1 MRTLTRYN
9 PVRNMHP
16 MHEMMNQMVRRS
28 EYGWSNQDSG
38 ERMVRLPIDA
48 YSTDNE
54 IIVTAALA
62 GVMPENVEITVEGD
76 KLTIKGEIPEAIENV
91 DYMLNERYHGP
102 FSRTLQLNTTIDVE
116 HIEANFDSGV
126 LTLTLPKSEEVRP
139 KQITV
144 TAVNIKKV
152 KNVK

>member
-1 MRTLTRYN
+1 MRTLTRWN
-9 PVRNMHP
+9 P
-16 MHEMMNQMVRRS
+16 MHEAMNQMVRRS
-28 EYGWSNQDSG
+28 ASGWSNQDGG
-38 ERMVRLPIDA
+38 ECMMCLPIDA

-76 KLTIKGEIPEAIENV
+76 TLTIKGEIPEAIENV

-102 FSRTLQLNTTIDVE
+102 FSRTLQLNTAIDVDN
-116 HIEANFDSGV
+116 IEANFDGGV

-139 KQITV
+139 KQIIV
-144 TAVNIKKV
+144 TAVNAK
-152 KNVK
+152 

>member
-1 MRTLTRYN
+1 MRTQTRWH

-38 ERMVRLPIDA
+38 ERVVRLPIDA
-48 YSTDNE
+48 YSTDME

-76 KLTIKGEIPEAIENV
+76 MLTIKGEIPEAIENV

-116 HIEANFDSGV
+116 HIEANFDNGV

-144 TAVNIKKV
+144 TAVNAK
-152 KNVK
+152 

>member
-1 MRTLTRYN
+1 MRTLTRWH

-16 MHEMMNQMVRRS
+16 MHEAMNQMVRRS
-28 EYGWSNQDSG
+28 AYGWSNQDSG
-38 ERMVRLPIDA
+38 ERIMRLPIDA

-62 GVMPENVEITVEGD
+62 GVMPENVEITMEGD
-76 KLTIKGEIPEAIENV
+76 NLTIKGAIPEALENV
-91 DYMLNERYHGP
+91 DYELKERYHGP

-116 HIEANFDSGV
+116 HIEANFDGGV

-139 KQITV
+139 KQIMV
-144 TAVNIKKV
+144 TAVNTK
-152 KNVK
+152 